1 MCVIY
6 YCTSP
11 FVLFND
17 RFSCKII
24 HCLCCSNLFCTTE
37 KYRIRINKKKIVV
50 SIRWA
55 DLCHYSRFLVF
66 IFVKAITIILLWM
79 RLGEVRTPLV
89 LILIYRECST
99 TGKAPSGAESAWII
113 SNAKHKTV
121 SRLQLILILTTR
133 QILFT
138 GLFWNTSTNNN
149 NIIINSKSLCRSKC
163 WAWSYDGVTKST
175 HQNPTKS
182 NQTPFVWSGCC
193 ITQIHTQIG
202 HLYVTL
208 CAYISLNRSDWIECY

>member
-1 MCVIY
+1 MKKKCA
-6 YCTSP
+6 
-11 FVLFND
+11 LF
-17 RFSCKII
+17 II
-24 HCLCCSNLFCTTE
+24 ALHRLSYSMTDFHVRSFIACALCCSNLFCTTE

-55 DLCHYSRFLVF
+55 DLCHFSRFLVF

-89 LILIYRECST
+89 LILIYRERST

-149 NIIINSKSLCRSKC
+149 NIIINSKSLCKSKC
-163 WAWSYDGVTKST
+163 WLLSEIVWWCDQKHTS
-175 HQNPTKS
+175 KS
-182 NQTPFVWSGCC
+182 NQ
-193 ITQIHTQIG
+193 I
-202 HLYVTL
+202 
-208 CAYISLNRSDWIECY
+208 